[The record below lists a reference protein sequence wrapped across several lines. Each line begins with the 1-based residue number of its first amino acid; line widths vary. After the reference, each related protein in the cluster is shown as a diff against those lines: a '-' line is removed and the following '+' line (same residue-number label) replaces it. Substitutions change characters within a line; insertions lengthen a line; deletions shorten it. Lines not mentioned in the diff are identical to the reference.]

1 VEVDETFIGG
11 VKPGKRGRG
20 VAGKALVVIAVEQL
34 APKGF
39 GWARMAVIPDAT
51 APTLRA
57 FLPDNVEQGSVVL
70 SDGLKSYPFAVG
82 SEFTHKPFNV
92 AGSGVPAHVPLP
104 GVHRVA
110 SLAKRWLLGTHQGA
124 VEADHLQAYLNEFC
138 FRFNRLGS
146 RSRGMLF
153 FRLMQQAVDAPP
165 VTYRQLVVNPQPGSR
180 PDLEPPPTRHNPSS
194 LALPPAGRPWRPKLT
209 WYQEGEPELDGE
221 PISVIHFF
229 CSIPCPG
236 WFPSIDGESST
247 HRTDKRTEPQPT
259 GRGELR

>member
-209 WYQEGEPELDGE
+209 
-221 PISVIHFF
+221 
-229 CSIPCPG
+229 
-236 WFPSIDGESST
+236 
-247 HRTDKRTEPQPT
+247 
-259 GRGELR
+259 